1 MTVMEFIAYAAALT
15 LAAATPGPA
24 MFTVIS
30 TGVSRGFRPAAAV
43 GVGVAAGDVA
53 LASLAML
60 GVAAIAATFGWLFAI
75 VKYAGAAYL
84 VWIGV
89 RMWRS
94 APDMARSAPEGAAGL
109 RRAAGL
115 GAAIAFGNP
124 KAILFHV
131 SLMPLILDLNHLTTV
146 DAGVVVGIVF
156 TVNIVIMTGYA
167 ALSGGL
173 SRWLRTQS
181 RLRWVNRIAG
191 GALIGT
197 GAIIASR

>member
-1 MTVMEFIAYAAALT
+1 MTAMEFLAYTAALT

-30 TGVSRGFRPAAAV
+30 NGVTRGFSPAVAV
-43 GVGVAAGDVA
+43 GAGVAVGDMT

-60 GVAAIAATFGWLFAI
+60 GVAAIAATFGWLFAV

-89 RMWRS
+89 KMWRS
-94 APDMARSAPEGAAGL
+94 APDMARNAPEGAAGL
-109 RRAAGL
+109 RRAVGL

-131 SLMPLILDLNHLTTV
+131 SLMPLILDLEHLTV
-146 DAGVVVGIVF
+146 GDAAVVVGIVF
-156 TVNIVIMTGYA
+156 TVNIVIMTSYA
-167 ALSGGL
+167 VLSGGL
-173 SRWLRTQS
+173 SRWLRTQA